1 MDFVGE
7 HMCINKTQKNVCIL
21 LFTFIL
27 LLGMC
32 FDTVQVDSFFSCTA
46 LEIADEHST
55 QTLPALE
62 GSHNISFLNQICSEV
77 TLGQPTSAIQQQ
89 VIRRSFR
96 TGTGKGYRFAYLFL
110 YLLPLLFASIL
121 TWKAYSFIP
130 DIRKSSIIIRY
141 IQHKDGKKPHLSFEI
156 LS

>member
-1 MDFVGE
+1 MR
-7 HMCINKTQKNVCIL
+7 INRTQKNVCIL

-32 FDTVQVDSFFSCTA
+32 FDNVQVDSFFSCTTY
-46 LEIADEHST
+46 EIADEHST

-62 GSHNISFLNQICSEV
+62 SSHNVSFLNQICSEV
-77 TLGQPTSAIQQQ
+77 TLGQPTSAAIQQQ
-89 VIRRSFR
+89 VIRRSFSTR
-96 TGTGKGYRFAYLFL
+96 TGKGYRFAYLLL
-110 YLLPLLFASIL
+110 YILPLLFSSLLIL
-121 TWKAYSFIP
+121 EAYAFMP

-141 IQHKDGKKPHLSFEI
+141 IQHKDGKKPHLSFET

>member
-7 HMCINKTQKNVCIL
+7 HMRINKTQKNVCIL
-21 LFTFIL
+21 LFSFIL

-32 FDTVQVDSFFSCTA
+32 FDTMQADSLFSCTA

-55 QTLPALE
+55 QALPVLE
-62 GSHNISFLNQICSEV
+62 GSHNVSFLNQICSEV
-77 TLGQPTSAIQQQ
+77 TLGRPISAIQQQ

-96 TGTGKGYRFAYLFL
+96 TGTGKGYRFVYLFL
-110 YLLPLLFASIL
+110 YILPLLFSSLLIL
-121 TWKAYSFIP
+121 EAYSFMP

-141 IQHKDGKKPHLSFEI
+141 IHHKDGKKSHFSFET